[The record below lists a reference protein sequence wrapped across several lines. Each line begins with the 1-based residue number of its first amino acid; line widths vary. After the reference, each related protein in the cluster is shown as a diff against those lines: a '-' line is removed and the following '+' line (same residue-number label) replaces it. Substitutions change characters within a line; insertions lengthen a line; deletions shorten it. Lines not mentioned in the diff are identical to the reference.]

1 MSSINPEN
9 KCADLV
15 NAEDV
20 KYPSIEEM
28 FDMQLQLQRF
38 LHEKKPQCLDF
49 DHATF
54 MDKMKE
60 IKNQWTYLTTE
71 YVELIERVPF
81 KTWKSYTPEQKVGF
95 LSEEDKLETQF
106 EYIDMF
112 HFFMNIGLLI
122 GIDGKTFAK
131 LYYLKNKENFDRQNR
146 GY

>member
-1 MSSINPEN
+1 
-9 KCADLV
+9 
-15 NAEDV
+15 
-20 KYPSIEEM
+20 
-28 FDMQLQLQRF
+28 
-38 LHEKKPQCLDF
+38 
-49 DHATF
+49 
-54 MDKMKE
+54 
-60 IKNQWTYLTTE
+60 
-71 YVELIERVPF
+71 LIERVPF
-81 KTWKSYTPEQKVGF
+81 KTWKSYSPEQRVGF

>member
-15 NAEDV
+15 NSEDV

-81 KTWKSYTPEQKVGF
+81 KTWKSYSPEQKVGF